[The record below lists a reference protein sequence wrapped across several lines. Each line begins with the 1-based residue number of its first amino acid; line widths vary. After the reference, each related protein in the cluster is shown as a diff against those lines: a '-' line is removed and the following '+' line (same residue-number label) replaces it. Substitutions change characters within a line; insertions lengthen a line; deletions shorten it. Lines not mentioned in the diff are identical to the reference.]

1 MSFSRRL
8 REERKRLRLT
18 QKQLASM
25 LGITEQAQIAYE
37 KDRLPQFAEYLEG
50 IARAGADVSY
60 VITGERG
67 GVQLTDEEAAFL
79 SLFRRQDEQVRAAA
93 LEVLKKG
100 MVLSVQ
106 QVIVSGNVGR
116 GGQGHQTNIV
126 NGKSR

>member
-1 MSFSRRL
+1 MTFSARL
-8 REERKRLRLT
+8 KAERKRLKMT
-18 QKQLASM
+18 QPVFA
-25 LGITEQAQIAYE
+25 EQCGVTKKSQVAYE
-37 KDRLPQFAEYLEG
+37 GEDLPLFANYLEK
-50 IARAGADVSY
+50 AAGLGVDVAY
-60 VITGERG
+60 VVTGERG
-67 GVQLTDEEAAFL
+67 GVRLTDEEAAL
-79 SLFRRQDEQVRAAA
+79 VGLFRQQDKEVRAAA

>member
-18 QKQLASM
+18 QKQIASM

-67 GVQLTDEEAAFL
+67 GVQLTEQEADILAL
-79 SLFRRQDEQVRAAA
+79 MRQAPPAVRETALNVLRSGLVISKQV
-93 LEVLKKG
+93 
-100 MVLSVQ
+100 
-106 QVIVSGNVGR
+106 NVGR
-116 GGQGHQTNIV
+116 DLHVAGDFKV
-126 NGKSR
+126 

>member
-1 MSFSRRL
+1 
-8 REERKRLRLT
+8 
-18 QKQLASM
+18 M

-37 KDRLPQFAEYLEG
+37 KDRLPQFADYLEG
-50 IARAGADVSY
+50 FARAGADVSY

-67 GVQLTDEEAAFL
+67 GVQLTDEEAAL
-79 SLFRRQDEQVRAAA
+79 VSLFRQQDEQVRAAA

-116 GGQGHQTNIV
+116 GGRGHQTNIV
-126 NGKSR
+126 NGK

>member
-18 QKQLASM
+18 QKQVASM

-37 KDRLPQFAEYLEG
+37 KDRLPQFADYLEG
-50 IARAGADVSY
+50 FARAGADVSY

-67 GVQLTDEEAAFL
+67 GVQLTDEEAAL
-79 SLFRRQDEQVRAAA
+79 VSLFRQQDEQVRAAA

-116 GGQGHQTNIV
+116 GGRGHQTNIV
-126 NGKSR
+126 NGK